1 MPIIAIPLIV
11 ATILMV
17 IVAAKLIIVLVEV
30 DAWNVFVTAEE
41 IGGKVFLAVAEG
53 TVAIMMNSVAEMQV
67 LLVVNVANKVVNALK
82 LVKTPGN
89 VAEKE
94 SILYQI

>member
-17 IVAAKLIIVLVEV
+17 IVAAKLIIVPA
-30 DAWNVFVTAEE
+30 DAYNVFVTAEE
-41 IGGKVFLAVAEG
+41 IDGRVFLAVAEG
-53 TVAIMMNSVAEMQV
+53 TVAVMMNSVAEMQV
-67 LLVVNVANKVVNALK
+67 LLIVNVANKVVNVLK

-94 SILYQI
+94 SIICQM

>member
-1 MPIIAIPLIV
+1 MLIIAIPLIV

-17 IVAAKLIIVLVEV
+17 IVAAKLIIVPV